1 MSTKK
6 RLLILSACYVLF
18 LMLFVIFLVI
28 SSHNWLKNVQAGL
41 YFTYSVLI
49 LIFFAIMGVVT
60 RLIICRIHGLGTSLI
75 WCFLTLVLTLTTFNF
90 VYSPDDIKAI
100 NGLQPNLSFID
111 DVGFS
116 YVAYSFAF
124 FIGTYLVTSLIFYCV
139 RRYRANREVEILAEK
154 NRNQV
159 RVNNCKMF
167 SVFNKRCNTME
178 RYLVY
183 TTKKGKMAVSSA
195 LIYYDKVEL
204 IAVDSEHHIF
214 AMIEEPKRISRREFA
229 LLQAME
235 AQAHN

>member
-116 YVAYSFAF
+116 YVAYRFAF
-124 FIGTYLVTSLIFYCV
+124 FLGTYLVTSLIFYCV

-167 SVFNKRCNTME
+167 SVFNKRCNIME

-235 AQAHN
+235 AQSHN

>member
-1 MSTKK
+1 
-6 RLLILSACYVLF
+6 
-18 LMLFVIFLVI
+18 MLFVIFLVI

-49 LIFFAIMGVVT
+49 LVFFSIMGIAT
-60 RLIICRIHGLGTSLI
+60 RLLICRIHGFILSLGC
-75 WCFLTLVLTLTTFNF
+75 CFLTLVLTLTTFNF

-100 NGLQPNLSFID
+100 NGLQPNLSFSE

-124 FIGTYLVTSLIFYCV
+124 FIGAYLITSLIFYCV
-139 RRYRANREVEILAEK
+139 RRYRANKEVEILAEK
-154 NRNQV
+154 NRNQF
-159 RVNNCKMF
+159 RVNNCMLF
-167 SVFNKRCNTME
+167 SVFNKRLNRME
-178 RYLVY
+178 KYLVY
-183 TTKKGKMAVSSA
+183 TTKKGKMATSSA
-195 LIYYDKVEL
+195 LIYYDRVEL

-235 AQAHN
+235 AQTHNECCHKKVL